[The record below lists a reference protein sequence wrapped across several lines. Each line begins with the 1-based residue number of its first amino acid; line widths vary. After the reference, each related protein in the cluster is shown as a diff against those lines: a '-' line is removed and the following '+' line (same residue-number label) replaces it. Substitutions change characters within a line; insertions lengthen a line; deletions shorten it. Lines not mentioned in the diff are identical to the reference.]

1 MFYSL
6 KVVNI
11 KVEYIGK
18 LLLCNFRFEREKNVL
33 ILLNVSSKYIFVCEI
48 SLYSDE

>member
-33 ILLNVSSKYIFVCEI
+33 ILLNLFLHIFLFVRFPYI
-48 SLYSDE
+48 